1 MRSYT
6 GNVWA
11 EESKKQGHG
20 HHASVAVGRQPRP
33 FLLLQLV
40 MEHGLE
46 ATFPFYSP
54 VGQDPRDSP
63 IPASDLRTS
72 FLLPRGLCI

>member
-20 HHASVAVGRQPRP
+20 HHASVAMGRQPRP

-46 ATFPFYSP
+46 ATFAFTLQLGKALGIPQSQP
-54 VGQDPRDSP
+54 V
-63 IPASDLRTS
+63 T
-72 FLLPRGLCI
+72 

>member
-33 FLLLQLV
+33 FLLLLLV
-40 MEHGLE
+40 MEYGLE
-46 ATFPFYSP
+46 ATFAFTLQLGKTLGIPQSQP
-54 VGQDPRDSP
+54 V
-63 IPASDLRTS
+63 T
-72 FLLPRGLCI
+72 